1 MNGQV
6 YLQLTND
13 NTELSSAHEVNME
26 KVKVAEQVVSA
37 ETCKLE
43 QNLVEEIVFCTNS
56 LECLVEMCDNPRG
69 LDLADMLAT
78 RRELTSHALHP
89 LHNSN

>member
-1 MNGQV
+1 MSYSFEFCV
-6 YLQLTND
+6 CFCFHQLTNE
-13 NTELSSAHEVNME
+13 NTELSSSHEANLE

-37 ETCKLE
+37 ETSKLE
-43 QNLVEEIVFCTNS
+43 QGLVEEIVYCTNS

-78 RRELTSHALHP
+78 RREFVQ
-89 LHNSN
+89 